1 MYKTISIHND
11 TYHNLQAIAS
21 KMEKPKSQI
30 VAELVKIYV
39 ESMKKKEKKELKE
52 FNKFVE
58 RLVKEIKLPKG
69 TKINTEDL
77 DKDFRALNDL

>member
-21 KMEKPKSQI
+21 KTEKPKSQI
-30 VAELVKIYV
+30 VAELVKLYA
-39 ESMKKKEKKELKE
+39 ESMKKKELKE
-52 FNKFVE
+52 FNEFVG
-58 RLVKEIKLPKG
+58 RLTEQVKLPKG

>member
-11 TYHNLQAIAS
+11 TYHNLQAIAL
-21 KMEKPKSQI
+21 KTEKPKSQI
-30 VAELVKIYV
+30 VAELVKLYA

-52 FNKFVE
+52 FNEFVG
-58 RLVKEIKLPKG
+58 RLTEQVKLPKG

>member
-11 TYHNLQAIAS
+11 TYQSLQAIAS

-30 VAELVKIYV
+30 VAKLVKLYA

-52 FNKFVE
+52 FNEFVG
-58 RLVKEIKLPKG
+58 RLTEKIKLPKG

>member
-1 MYKTISIHND
+1 MYKTISIQNH
-11 TYHNLQAIAS
+11 TYQNLQAIAS

-30 VAELVKIYV
+30 VAELVESYA

-52 FNKFVE
+52 FNEFVG
-58 RLVKEIKLPKG
+58 RLTEQVKLPKG

-77 DKDFRALNDL
+77 DKDFRLLNDL